1 MSVLTY
7 RPEIDGLRAV
17 AVLAVL
23 LCHAG
28 IAGFGGG
35 YVGVDVFF
43 VISGFLITSLI
54 VQDLQ
59 TGTFSFVNFWE
70 RRARRILPPAVI
82 VMAATAVAGWFLYLP
97 HDYDLLGQ
105 QLAAQSVF
113 GSNILFKMQ
122 EGYFDV
128 SSLTKPLLHT
138 WSLAVE
144 EQFYLVF
151 PIVAYFTWKYRREK
165 VTRYLWVCAII
176 TFIGAAFIVR
186 NSPSS
191 AFYLLPFRA
200 WELLLGSLLAVK
212 APQITLGARPREI
225 LSWAGLIAIAVPIV
239 FYNDDTLFPGALALP
254 PCLGTA
260 MIILAN
266 TQGQTSIGRL
276 LSLRGPVFIGLI
288 SYALYLWHWPIMAF
302 VRYSQL
308 FEFSTMIACA
318 CMAAAFVL
326 AILTWQLI
334 EKPVRQRR
342 VLGTTR
348 QIYGASFLSLLLL
361 AGIGFAIHMTKG
373 MPQRL
378 SAEVSQLAAGALD
391 TNPHRDDCDKP
402 AFSRFAADDICQLNP
417 GKNIVPTIMVW
428 GDSMADGIATA
439 FYDLAQ
445 ERDVNGHIATA
456 HGCPPVLGFS
466 QRVYKGFDC
475 PGFNA
480 HVFDLIVRKNI
491 KTVFLIGNWTDH
503 LRPESDNFD
512 YADMDW
518 YEPYKPYYSQ
528 ITMAALRRTADK
540 LEEQGVK
547 VHIVVDVPYA
557 GFDPP
562 RYLAMRALYNMRDLA
577 DTVPLATYLG
587 GRKNNIDTFMSIN
600 AESGIVFIDPHAPLC
615 NETDCLVHDGNHS
628 LYYNPGHLSAYGAHY
643 LKPLLAPYIK

>member
-1 MSVLTY
+1 MSNITY
-7 RPEIDGLRAV
+7 RPEIDGLRAI
-17 AVLAVL
+17 AVLTVL

-54 VQDLQ
+54 MQDLQ
-59 TGTFSFVNFWE
+59 AGTFSFVHFWE
-70 RRARRILPPAVI
+70 RRCRRILPPAVV
-82 VMAATAVAGWFLYLP
+82 VMTATAIAGWFLYLP

-113 GSNILFKMQ
+113 GANILFKMQ

-151 PIVAYFTWKYRREK
+151 PVVAYFTWRYRREK
-165 VTRYLWVCAII
+165 LTRYLWVCAII

-200 WELLLGSLLAVK
+200 WELLLGSLLAIK
-212 APQITLGARPREI
+212 APQMTLGYRTREAI
-225 LSWAGLIAIAVPIV
+225 SWLGLMAIAVPV
-239 FYNDDTLFPGALALP
+239 VLYNDDTLFPGALALP

-260 MIILAN
+260 LIILAN
-266 TQGQTSIGRL
+266 TQQKTIVGRM
-276 LSLRGPVFIGLI
+276 LSLRGSVFIGLI

-308 FEFSTMIACA
+308 FAFTTWVACA
-318 CMAAAFVL
+318 CMAGAFVL
-326 AILTWQLI
+326 AVLTWHFI
-334 EKPVRQRR
+334 EKPVRSRR
-342 VLGTTR
+342 MFGTTR
-348 QIYGASFLSLLLL
+348 QIYTASLLSLFLLGGSGL
-361 AGIGFAIHMTKG
+361 IIHATKG

-378 SAEVSQLAAGALD
+378 SDEVSQLAAGALD
-391 TNPHRDDCDKP
+391 TNPHRNDCDKP
-402 AFSRFAADDICQLNP
+402 KFERFAADDICQLNP
-417 GKNIVPTIMVW
+417 GKDIAPSIMVW
-428 GDSMADGIATA
+428 GDSMADGIAAA

-445 ERDVNGHIATA
+445 EQSVNGFIATA

-480 HVFDLIVRKNI
+480 HVLDLITRKNI
-491 KTVFLIGNWTDH
+491 KSVFLIGNWTDH
-503 LRPESDNFD
+503 LRPDNDNFD
-512 YADMDW
+512 YANMDW
-518 YEPYKPYYSQ
+518 YAPYAPYYSQ
-528 ITMAALRRTADK
+528 ITMAALRRTVDE
-540 LEEQGVK
+540 LEAQGAK
-547 VHIVVDVPYA
+547 VHIVIDTPYVS
-557 GFDPP
+557 FDPP
-562 RYLAMRALYNMRDLA
+562 RYLAMRALYNMRELP
-577 DTVPLATYLG
+577 DTVKLAHYLNA
-587 GRKNNIDTFMSIN
+587 RKNNIDTFMSIN
-600 AESGIVFIDPHAPLC
+600 AESDIIFIDPQERLC
-615 NETDCLVHDGNHS
+615 DETDCMVRDRHHS
-628 LYYNPGHLSAYGAHY
+628 LYYNQGHLSNYGAHY
-643 LKPLLAPYIK
+643 LKPLLVPYIR

>member
-1 MSVLTY
+1 MSVLNY
-7 RPEIDGLRAV
+7 RPEINGLRAI

-28 IAGFGGG
+28 IAGFSGG

-54 VQDLQ
+54 LKDLQ
-59 TGTFSFVNFWE
+59 AERFSFINFWE
-70 RRARRILPPAVI
+70 RRARRILPPAVV

-113 GSNILFKMQ
+113 GSNFLFKMQ

-151 PIVAYFTWKYRREK
+151 PVVAYFTWKYRRDK
-165 VTRYLWVCAII
+165 VARYLWVCAII
-176 TFIGAAFIVR
+176 TFIAAAFIVR

-200 WELLLGSLLAVK
+200 WELLMGSLLAVK
-212 APQITLGARPREI
+212 APQIALAARTREI
-225 LSWAGLIAIAVPIV
+225 LSWAGLVLIAVPIV
-239 FYNDDTLFPGALALP
+239 VYNDDTLFPGALALP

-260 MIILAN
+260 LIILAN
-266 TQGQTSIGRL
+266 TSGQTFLGRV

-288 SYALYLWHWPIMAF
+288 SYSLYLWHWPVMAF

-308 FEFSTMIACA
+308 FEFTTLMACA
-318 CMAAAFVL
+318 CMAGAFVL
-326 AILTWQLI
+326 AILTWHFI
-334 EKPVRQRR
+334 EKPVRSRR
-342 VLGTTR
+342 VLGTTK
-348 QIYGASFLSLLLL
+348 QVYGASALSLLLL
-361 AGIGFAIHMTKG
+361 LGLGFTIHATKG

-378 SAEVSQLAAGALD
+378 SDEVSQLAAGALD
-391 TNPHRDDCDKP
+391 TNPHRDACDKP
-402 AFSRFAADDICQLNP
+402 KFERFAHDDICQLNP
-417 GKNIVPTIMVW
+417 GKNIAPTIMVW
-428 GDSMADGIATA
+428 GDSMADGMATG

-445 ERDVNGHIATA
+445 EHGINGHIATA

-475 PGFNA
+475 PGFNT
-480 HVFDLIVRKNI
+480 HVFDLIMQKNI

-503 LRPESDNFD
+503 LRPENDNFE

-540 LEEQGVK
+540 LEEHGVK
-547 VHIVVDVPYA
+547 VYIVIDPPYV

-562 RYLAMRALYNMRDLA
+562 RYLAMRALYKMNNLP

-587 GRKNNIDTFMSIN
+587 GRKSNIDTFMSIN
-600 AESGIVFIDPHAPLC
+600 AESDLVFIDPQKQMC
-615 NETDCLVHDGNHS
+615 NDTDCMVHDGHHS
-628 LYYNPGHLSAYGAHY
+628 LYYNPGHLSAYGGRY
-643 LKPLLAPYIK
+643 MKPLLAPYVK